1 MAKVFSRSLN
11 GILLLD
17 KSLGLSSNQAL
28 QSVKK
33 MFYAEKAGHT
43 GSLDPLASGM
53 LPICLGGATRYAQY
67 LLNAD
72 KSYRA
77 KIRLGQ
83 STTTGDREGKI
94 VAETPLPLL
103 GEKELAETLK
113 TFLGPQQQCPPMYSA
128 LKHQGKKLYELARQ
142 GIEVERPLRDI
153 EIRSLKLI
161 AYDILTLTIEVQCSK
176 GTYIRTLAE
185 DIGKKLDCA
194 AHLHELHRLSVEG
207 FKEQAMQ
214 TLEQL
219 QELAAQKGASALDPF
234 LLPMDKAL
242 THYPSLTVTEW
253 WLNVLRQGKSFVFSE
268 LSPGLKR
275 LYTEDAQFKGL
286 VLVDETGR
294 VKAERLLGF
303 S

>member
-1 MAKVFSRSLN
+1 
-11 GILLLD
+11 
-17 KSLGLSSNQAL
+17 
-28 QSVKK
+28 
-33 MFYAEKAGHT
+33 MFYADKAGHT

-53 LPICLGGATRYAQY
+53 LPICLGAATRYAQY

-72 KSYRA
+72 KRYRA

-94 VAETPLPLL
+94 TAETPLPLL
-103 GEKELAETLK
+103 GEKDVAAVLK

-153 EIRSLKLI
+153 EIHSLKLI
-161 AYDILTLTIEVQCSK
+161 EYDITTLTIEVQCSK

-185 DIGKKLDCA
+185 DIGKKLDCG
-194 AHLHELHRLSVEG
+194 AHLAALHRLSVES
-207 FKEQAMQ
+207 FNSEEML

-219 QELAAQKGASALDPF
+219 QDLAVQKGVSAIEAYI
-234 LLPMDKAL
+234 LPMDKAL
-242 THYPSLTVTEW
+242 AHYPSISLSEW
-253 WLNVLRQGKSFVFSE
+253 WLNILRCGKSFVCLE
-268 LSPGLKR
+268 LSSGLKR
-275 LYTEDAQFKGL
+275 LYAQDGQFKGL
-286 VLVDETGR
+286 VMVDDSGR

-303 S
+303 

>member
-1 MAKVFSRSLN
+1 MAKLFSRPIH

-17 KSLGLSSNQAL
+17 KSLGVSSNHAL
-28 QSVKK
+28 QSIKK
-33 MFYAEKAGHT
+33 IFYADKAGHT

-53 LPICLGGATRYAQY
+53 LPICLGAATRYAQY

-72 KSYRA
+72 KRYRA

-94 VAETPLPLL
+94 IAETSLPLL
-103 GEKELAETLK
+103 GEKDVAAALK

-128 LKHQGKKLYELARQ
+128 LKHEGKKLYELARQ

-153 EIRSLKLI
+153 IIHSLKLI
-161 AYDILTLTIEVQCSK
+161 DYDITTLTIEVQCSK

-185 DIGKKLDCA
+185 DIGKKLDCG
-194 AHLHELHRLSVEG
+194 AHLAALHRLSVEG
-207 FKEQAMQ
+207 FNSEEML

-219 QELAAQKGASALDPF
+219 QELAAQKGVSVLEQYV
-234 LLPMDKAL
+234 LPMDKAL
-242 THYPSLTVTEW
+242 AHYPSINLSEW
-253 WLNVLRQGKSFVFSE
+253 WLALLRCGKSFVCSE
-268 LSPGLKR
+268 LSSGLKR
-275 LYTEDAQFKGL
+275 LYAQDGQFKGL
-286 VLVDETGR
+286 VMVGGTGC

-303 S
+303 

>member
-1 MAKVFSRSLN
+1 MAKSFSRPIN

-17 KSLGLSSNQAL
+17 KSLGVSSNHAL
-28 QSVKK
+28 QSIKK
-33 MFYAEKAGHT
+33 MFYADKAGHT

-53 LPICLGGATRYAQY
+53 LPICLGAATRYAQY

-72 KSYRA
+72 KRYRA

-94 VAETPLPLL
+94 TAETPLPLL
-103 GEKELAETLK
+103 GEKDVAAVLK

-153 EIRSLKLI
+153 EIHGLKLI
-161 AYDILTLTIEVQCSK
+161 DYDITTLTVEVHCSK

-185 DIGKKLDCA
+185 DIGKKLDCG
-194 AHLHELHRLSVEG
+194 AHLAALHRLSVEG
-207 FKEQAMQ
+207 FNSEEML

-219 QELAAQKGASALDPF
+219 QELAAQKGVSALDEYV
-234 LLPMDKAL
+234 LPMDKTLA
-242 THYPSLTVTEW
+242 HYPSIALSEW
-253 WLNVLRQGKSFVFSE
+253 WLALLRCGKSFICPE
-268 LSPGLKR
+268 LSSGLKR
-275 LYTEDAQFKGL
+275 LYAQDGQFKGL
-286 VLVDETGR
+286 VMVDDSGR
-294 VKAERLLGF
+294 VKAERLLAF
-303 S
+303 

>member
-1 MAKVFSRSLN
+1 MAKSFSRPIN

-17 KSLGLSSNQAL
+17 KSLGASSNQAL
-28 QSVKK
+28 QSIKK
-33 MFYAEKAGHT
+33 MFYADKAGHT

-53 LPICLGGATRYAQY
+53 LPICLGAATRYAQY

-72 KSYRA
+72 KRYRA

-94 VAETPLPLL
+94 IAETPLPLL
-103 GEKELAETLK
+103 GEKDVAAVLK

-153 EIRSLKLI
+153 EIHSLKLI
-161 AYDILTLTIEVQCSK
+161 EYDITTLTIEVHCSK

-185 DIGKKLDCA
+185 DIGKKLDCG
-194 AHLHELHRLSVEG
+194 AHLAALHRLSVEG
-207 FKEQAMQ
+207 FNSEDML

-219 QELAAQKGASALDPF
+219 QDLAMQKGISALDEYV
-234 LLPMDKAL
+234 LPMDKAL
-242 THYPSLTVTEW
+242 AHYPSINLSEW
-253 WLNVLRQGKSFVFSE
+253 WLALLRCGKSFVCPD
-268 LSPGLKR
+268 LSLGLKR
-275 LYTEDAQFKGL
+275 LYAQGGQFKGL
-286 VLVDETGR
+286 VMVDDTGR

-303 S
+303 

>member
-1 MAKVFSRSLN
+1 MAKAFSRPIN

-17 KSLGLSSNQAL
+17 KSLGISSNHAL
-28 QSVKK
+28 QAIKK
-33 MFYAEKAGHT
+33 TFYADKAGHT

-53 LPICLGGATRYAQY
+53 LPICLGAATRYAQY

-72 KSYRA
+72 KCYRA

-83 STTTGDREGKI
+83 TTTTGDREGKI
-94 VAETPLPLL
+94 IAETALPLL
-103 GEKELAETLK
+103 SEKDVAAILK

-153 EIRSLKLI
+153 TIHSLKLMD
-161 AYDILTLTIEVQCSK
+161 YDITTLTIEVQCSK

-185 DIGKKLDCA
+185 DIGKKLECG
-194 AHLHELHRLSVEG
+194 AHLAALHRLSVAG
-207 FKEQAMQ
+207 FNEDKML

-219 QELAAQKGASALDPF
+219 QDIAVQKGVSALEEYV
-234 LLPMDKAL
+234 LPMDKAL
-242 THYPSLTVTEW
+242 AHYPSIALSQW
-253 WLNVLRQGKSFVFSE
+253 WLMLLQQGKSFVCPE
-268 LSPGLKR
+268 LPPGLTR
-275 LYTEDAQFKGL
+275 LYAQDGQLKGL
-286 VLVDETGR
+286 VMIDDTGR

-303 S
+303 